1 MSLHYAYFSL
11 YPSIAYC
18 ILGPE
23 EQEAE
28 EDFQQ
33 DPPVQE
39 PETEPEVA
47 NCTALDQGK
56 HRCILPF

>member
-1 MSLHYAYFSL
+1 M
-11 YPSIAYC
+11 AYC

-47 NCTALDQGK
+47 NTSAFDQGK
-56 HRCILPF
+56 HRCIWPFL